1 MWQFDG
7 RLARW
12 QGTAPEF
19 SIDVQQP
26 ELGLQQI
33 RLDRSLPPLAD
44 ARLLRV
50 ELVRPGTARPAA
62 SDAYV
67 RGDDLI
73 ASYSTSDSPFG
84 WQIYWRRAETDSGL
98 EVVLSLQNRLLSG
111 NPAIRVT
118 SSLPSNETWYFDP
131 NGQPLDAQAVASRQV
146 SPAII
151 AIALD
156 DQWAY
161 AEWVHPA
168 DVQDIQFHCSATTV
182 TTEWT
187 VFGDGLEKGVI
198 RRARLRGEF
207 LLRASLTT
215 ELPSR
220 LQSFLHSPIPL
231 ST

>member
-19 SIDVQQP
+19 SIDVQKP
-26 ELGLQQI
+26 ELGLQQV
-33 RLDRSLPPLAD
+33 RPDRSLPPLAQ
-44 ARLLRV
+44 AMPLRV
-50 ELVRPGTARPAA
+50 ELVRPGTATPIA
-62 SDAYV
+62 SDSYV

-111 NPAIRVT
+111 NPAIRIT
-118 SSLPSNETWYFDP
+118 SCLPSNETWYFDAS
-131 NGQPLDAQAVASRQV
+131 GQPLDAQAVTSGKVR
-146 SPAII
+146 PAIV

-156 DQWAY
+156 NQWAY

-168 DVQDIQFHCSATTV
+168 DVQDIQLLRSATTV

-187 VFGDGLEKGVI
+187 VFGDDLEKGVI

-207 LLRASLTT
+207 LLRESLTT
-215 ELPSR
+215 ELPTR
-220 LQSFLHSPIPL
+220 LHSFLHSPIPL